1 MMLYKTYC
9 NECRSNAMDND
20 NLTGSIMKFE
30 TLKVQLKTFTAL
42 VQCKMEEQDMCK
54 ELSYKPQRTMTQ
66 VAKSTIILKWN
77 LRTGCDHMNITDVAH
92 NRMV

>member
-1 MMLYKTYC
+1 MLYKTYC

-42 VQCKMEEQDMCK
+42 V
-54 ELSYKPQRTMTQ
+54 
-66 VAKSTIILKWN
+66 
-77 LRTGCDHMNITDVAH
+77 
-92 NRMV
+92 